1 MTYEVSDEL
10 LDALIQ
16 QESGG
21 RHNAVSRAG
30 ARGIT
35 QVMPMTGRNPGFGV
49 QPLRDNSETE
59 YRRFGRD
66 YLGAMLKRYN
76 GDTAKALAAY
86 NAGPGTV
93 DKAGGVP
100 NIPETQNY
108 VKNIMGALNPIS
120 TATAEEAPNPQ
131 EWLRQHRATQGQQAQ
146 PQAAPNPQEWLR
158 QHRAT
163 QGQPEMGSGT
173 LGAMG
178 NLGAGALRGAG
189 SIGATILSPID
200 KAAKAMGVS
209 NDYVGMDN
217 RRERI
222 DEGLKMLG
230 ANPESTAYKAGKL
243 GTEIAGT
250 AGVGGMLAAPLRAVA
265 PGLAAATAS
274 SGMIANGA
282 GIGTRMAGG
291 ALTGAASS
299 GLVNPDD
306 ALVGGIVGAAL
317 PPGLKA
323 LGKTGAA
330 IGAKLRGEII
340 KPEVKELAERAAQ
353 LGIDIPADRLVNSR
367 PMNAIASGLNY
378 MPLSGRAATED
389 LMNEQLNRAASR
401 TMGQDSSNMT
411 KAVRD
416 ARIALG
422 RTINDTLKNNTV
434 AVDNAFMDDLANI
447 EQRAKDELGDAQFK
461 PINNQINQILAKG
474 ETGEIDGQA
483 AYNIKRELDRL
494 GKGNGTE
501 AYHARELKNSLISA
515 LNRSLGTDKAEQF
528 GQVREQYSNMKSLA
542 KLAKN
547 GAEGE
552 VSIARLGNI
561 TEIKNKPLQE
571 VADIAA
577 QFVKPR
583 EAQHGAM
590 QRAVAAMTAA
600 SLGGP
605 YGLTG
610 VAALGWGT
618 NKLLNS
624 KMARNYMLNA
634 PGAQNRLLDPIEQ
647 EIIRAMPVFISGYQ

>member
-1 MTYEVSDEL
+1 MSYYVDDEL
-10 LDALIQ
+10 LNALIQ

-21 RHNAVSRAG
+21 NNNAVSRVG

-35 QVMPMTGRNPGFGV
+35 QVMPTTGRDPGFGV
-49 QPLRDNSETE
+49 MPLRDNSEAE

-66 YLGAMLKRYN
+66 YLSAMLKRYN
-76 GDTAKALAAY
+76 GNKELALAAY
-86 NAGPGTV
+86 NAGPGAV

-108 VKNIMGALNPIS
+108 VKSIMSKLNPIG
-120 TATAEEAPNPQ
+120 TANAEEAPNPQ
-131 EWLRQHRATQGQQAQ
+131 EWLRQYRASQ
-146 PQAAPNPQEWLR
+146 PKPQAPNPQEWLK
-158 QHRAT
+158 QHRAS
-163 QGQPEMGSGT
+163 QESQDSGL
-173 LGAMG
+173 LGTIG
-178 NLGAGALRGAG
+178 NFGAGALRGAG

-209 NDYVGMDN
+209 NGYIGMDN
-217 RRERI
+217 RREMI
-222 DEGLKMLG
+222 DEGLKELG
-230 ANPESTAYKAGKL
+230 ADPGSTAYKTGKL
-243 GTEIAGT
+243 GAEIAGT
-250 AGVGGMLAAPLRAVA
+250 AGVGGMLAAPLRAIA

-274 SGMIANGA
+274 SGMTGA
-282 GIGTRMAGG
+282 GLATRMAGG
-291 ALTGAASS
+291 ALTGAVSA
-299 GLVNPDD
+299 GLVNPED
-306 ALVGGIVGAAL
+306 ALVGGVVGGVL
-317 PPGLKA
+317 PPSVKA
-323 LGKTGAA
+323 LGKVGSKLGAS
-330 IGAKLRGEII
+330 IRGDIVT
-340 KPEVKELAERAAQ
+340 PEVKALAERAAQ

-378 MPLSGRAATED
+378 VPLSGRAATED
-389 LMNEQLNRAASR
+389 LMNSQLNRAASR
-401 TMGQDSSNMT
+401 TMGQNTPNIT

-416 ARIALG
+416 AQVTLSQKFD
-422 RTINDTLKNNTV
+422 DTLRNNSV
-434 AVDNAFMDDLANI
+434 IVDNSFLDDLANI
-447 EQRAKDELGDAQFK
+447 EQKAQDELGDAQFK
-461 PINNQINQILAKG
+461 PIKNQLNQIMAKG

-501 AYHARELKNSLISA
+501 AYHARELKNALLGA
-515 LNRSLGTDKAEQF
+515 LNRSLGPGKAAEFQK
-528 GQVREQYSNMKSLA
+528 VREQYSNMLSLA

-561 TEIKNKPLQE
+561 TKIKNKPLQE

-583 EAQHGAM
+583 EFQHGSM

-605 YGLTG
+605 AGLIG
-610 VAALGWGT
+610 LAAAGRGT

-624 KMARNYMLNA
+624 KIARNFMLNA

-647 EIIRAMPVFISGYQ
+647 ELIRAMPVFISSYQ

>member
-1 MTYEVSDEL
+1 MSYYVDDDL
-10 LDALIQ
+10 LNALIQ

-21 RHNAVSRAG
+21 NHNAVSRVG

-35 QVMPMTGRNPGFGV
+35 QVMPSTGRDPGFGV
-49 QPLRDNSETE
+49 MPLRDNSEEE

-66 YLGAMLKRYN
+66 YLSAMLKRYN
-76 GDTAKALAAY
+76 GNKELALAAY
-86 NAGPGTV
+86 NAGPGAV

-108 VKNIMGALNPIS
+108 VKSIMSKLNPIG
-120 TATAEEAPNPQ
+120 TANAEEAPNPQ
-131 EWLRQHRATQGQQAQ
+131 EWLRQYRASQSQ
-146 PQAAPNPQEWLR
+146 PQQQAPNPQEWLK
-158 QHRAT
+158 QHRAS
-163 QGQPEMGSGT
+163 QESQDSGL
-173 LGAMG
+173 LGTIG
-178 NLGAGALRGAG
+178 NFGAGALRGAG

-200 KAAKAMGVS
+200 KAAKAMGVQ
-209 NDYVGMDN
+209 NDYIGMDN
-217 RRERI
+217 RREMI
-222 DEGLKMLG
+222 DEGLKEAFG
-230 ANPESTAYKAGKL
+230 ANPDSTAYKVGKL

-250 AGVGGMLAAPLRAVA
+250 AGVGGALAAPLRAIA

-274 SGMIANGA
+274 SGMTGA
-282 GIGTRMAGG
+282 GLGTRMAGG
-291 ALTGAASS
+291 ALTGAVSA

-306 ALVGGIVGAAL
+306 ALTGGIVGAAL
-317 PPGLKA
+317 PPSLKA
-323 LGKTGAA
+323 MGKAGSALGAS
-330 IGAKLRGEII
+330 IRGDIVT
-340 KPEVKELAERAAQ
+340 PEVKALAERASQ

-378 MPLSGRAATED
+378 IPLSGRAATED
-389 LMNEQLNRAASR
+389 LMNSQLNRAASR
-401 TMGQDSSNMT
+401 TMGQDSSNIT

-416 ARIALG
+416 AQQVLSQKFD
-422 RTINDTLKNNTV
+422 DTLRNNAVT
-434 AVDNAFMDDLANI
+434 VDNTFLDDLATI
-447 EQRAKDELGDAQFK
+447 EQKAKDELGDAQFK
-461 PINNQINQILAKG
+461 PINNQLNQILNKTQDG
-474 ETGEIDGQA
+474 QIDGQA

-501 AYHARELKNSLISA
+501 AYHARELKDALLAA
-515 LNRSLGTDKAEQF
+515 LNRSLGSDKAAEF
-528 GQVREQYSNMKSLA
+528 GKVREQYSNMLSLG

-561 TEIKNKPLQE
+561 TKIKNKPLQE

-583 EAQHGAM
+583 EFQHGSM

-605 YGLTG
+605 AGLIG
-610 VAALGWGT
+610 LAAAGRGT

-624 KMARNYMLNA
+624 KIARNFMLNA

-647 EIIRAMPVFISGYQ
+647 ELIRAMPVFISGYQ